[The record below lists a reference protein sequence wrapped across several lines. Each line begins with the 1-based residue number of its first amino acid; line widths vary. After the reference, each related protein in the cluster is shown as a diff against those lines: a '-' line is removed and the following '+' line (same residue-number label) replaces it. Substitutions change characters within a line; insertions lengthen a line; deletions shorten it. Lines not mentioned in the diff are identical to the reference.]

1 MVPSQIGSVLS
12 KGREAEREGKKESEC
27 THNGSSKKKKKAMV
41 KTFYSVAKY
50 YMFNPV
56 KQKKMFLF
64 LISSGKGPVI
74 TQNIKVFC
82 NKF

>member
-56 KQKKMFLF
+56 KQKKKCFCSLF
-64 LISSGKGPVI
+64 HQERVLS
-74 TQNIKVFC
+74 
-82 NKF
+82 